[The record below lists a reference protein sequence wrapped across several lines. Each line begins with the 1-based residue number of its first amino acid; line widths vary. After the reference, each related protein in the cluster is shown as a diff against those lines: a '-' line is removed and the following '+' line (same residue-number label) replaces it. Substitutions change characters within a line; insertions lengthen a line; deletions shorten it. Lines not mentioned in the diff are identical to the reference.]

1 MRNPVRRPPLAL
13 ALLLAAAALVGVAR
27 PAGACTC
34 APFDTRAALT
44 AADAA
49 FVGTFVSRTDPPTPL
64 DGAPAGGG
72 DAVYRFRV
80 DQAVKGALGS
90 EVEVHSAPN
99 EASCGLSVAAGRPVG
114 LLLSER
120 DGRYHG
126 DLCRQPSPE
135 RLLRAAEPLA
145 TPEGRLPP
153 WVVVGSTYG
162 NGRSVAID
170 DEGRAAAVGTG
181 AGTTTA
187 VAVCPDRQRAVE
199 LFTVEGGDGPDSHGL
214 TVRRLDTMAAESERL
229 LPELRPSEAQ
239 GGIVSIQPE
248 TLACRD
254 AAAADVLVFARSSS
268 ATGERGRIL
277 QVVPGADAVTLW
289 EGPAPRSAAFGPSGA
304 TAYLNLAPQGEEVV
318 ALALDAPAEARSVV
332 QVPAGSGP
340 MVASAD
346 GRRLATVA
354 VGASRVSQVVT
365 VDLGTTPPTVAT
377 ADLGAA
383 GVTGD
388 VQWTGDSAS
397 DRLVFMPAS
406 RPAEAVRVYDPG
418 LAVLA
423 SWAGWTAEH
432 SVVVGSR
439 LYGASQGAVRSAPL
453 TTGPAAVVQE
463 LEDALVVAVVD
474 VSTPPAVESETVT
487 PVPTT
492 TSTAPAAAP
501 VTTTTTAPRKPAVTT
516 TTGAVPTTT
525 TTAAV
530 PERRGEEPPEA
541 AGKAAT
547 KGDGGGAGGAV
558 WLGLGAAFILAG
570 GTVGFRRVRRGW
582 GDSRE

>member
-34 APFDTRAALT
+34 APFDTRSALT

-49 FVGTFVSRTDPPTPL
+49 FVGTFVSRTDPPSPL
-64 DGAPAGGG
+64 DGAPAGAG

-80 DQAVKGALGS
+80 DQAVKGALGP
-90 EVEVHSAPN
+90 EVEVHSASN

-120 DGRYHG
+120 DGHYHG

-135 RLLRAAEPLA
+135 RLLRASEPLA

-170 DEGRAAAVGTG
+170 DEGRVAGVGTG
-181 AGTTTA
+181 AGATTA

-199 LFTVEGGDGPDSHGL
+199 LFTVRGDDGPDSHGI

-239 GGIVSIQPE
+239 DSFVSIQPE
-248 TLACRD
+248 ALACRD
-254 AAAADVLVFARSSS
+254 AAATDVLVFARSSS
-268 ATGERGRIL
+268 ATGDRGRIL
-277 QVVPGADAVTLW
+277 QVVPGADPVTLW
-289 EGPAPRSAAFGPSGA
+289 EGPAPRSAAFGPDGA
-304 TAYLNLAPQGEEVV
+304 TAYLNLGPQGEEVV
-318 ALALDAPAEARSVV
+318 ALALDGPAEARSIVR
-332 QVPAGSGP
+332 VPAGSGP

-354 VGASRVSQVVT
+354 VGASRVSQAVT

-388 VQWTGDSAS
+388 VQWTGD
-397 DRLVFMPAS
+397 RLVFMPAS

-418 LAVLA
+418 LTVLA

-432 SVVVGSR
+432 SVVVGSH

-453 TTGPAAVVQE
+453 TTGPATVVRE

-474 VSTPPAVESETVT
+474 VSPPPAVESATET

-492 TSTAPAAAP
+492 TSTAPAP
-501 VTTTTTAPRKPAVTT
+501 TTTTTTAPRKPAVTT
-516 TTGAVPTTT
+516 TTVALPTTT
-525 TTAAV
+525 TTAPM
-530 PERRGEEPPEA
+530 PERRSEEPPQA

-547 KGDGGGAGGAV
+547 KGDGGGTGGAV
-558 WLGLGAAFILAG
+558 WLGLGAALILAG
-570 GTVGFRRVRRGW
+570 GGVGWWRIRRGV
-582 GDSRE
+582 GGQPE